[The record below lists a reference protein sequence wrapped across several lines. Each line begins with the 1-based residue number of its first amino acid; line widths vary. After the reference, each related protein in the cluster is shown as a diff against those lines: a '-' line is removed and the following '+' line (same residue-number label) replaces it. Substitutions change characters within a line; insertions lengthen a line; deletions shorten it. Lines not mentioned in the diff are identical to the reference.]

1 MKLTRVI
8 AIGVIA
14 SSLGIGAVTAQSIS
28 SNEIPA
34 EFPPNDFKGKQ
45 FVDSRG
51 CVYIRAGVDGATTW
65 VPRVTRERKV
75 ICGFKPTFSKA
86 QTTTSAAPKLDK
98 NVVQI
103 QPAAPEAG
111 APVVATAPKAVAP
124 AAATTTT
131 ARTTSSAA
139 TSTAKTTTR
148 TVKVPKQAKGAPL
161 YTTPTAARPTTTTTK
176 KTTTRTVAPAAAT
189 AAAPTV
195 IQPAPVA
202 PKTTTTTVRRTS
214 KQAPRAAGVVSPCR
228 EGVTSWRGSA
238 VRCGPQAQSP
248 VTPGRGGAT
257 AQPPQ
262 MRFDQNSSLRRPPVG
277 TVVRVGEVAPDVR
290 VVPRHVYEANRDSH
304 VLAMV
309 PEGYRRAFDDGR
321 LNERRA
327 EMTLGGQAKMEQI
340 WTNTLPRQLVGVA
353 EESETVARANTTQV
367 AATAVS
373 TKSAPATKSLRLAGT
388 PYVQVGTF
396 NDQASAQAAAK
407 QVKRL
412 GLPVRIG
419 KYQRGGVTQRMVLAG
434 PFASA
439 DSANAAL
446 SKTQSAGFGG
456 AFVRQ

>member
-8 AIGVIA
+8 AIGLIA
-14 SSLGIGAVTAQSIS
+14 GSLGVGAVTAQSIS
-28 SNEIPA
+28 SNELPA

-75 ICGFKPTFSKA
+75 ICGFKPTFPNA

-111 APVVATAPKAVAP
+111 APSVAAAPKTVAP
-124 AAATTTT
+124 AAATTT

-139 TSTAKTTTR
+139 TSAAKATPR
-148 TVKVPKQAKGAPL
+148 TVKAPKQAKGAPL
-161 YTTPTAARPTTTTTK
+161 YTTPTAARPATTSTQ
-176 KTTTRTVAPAAAT
+176 KTTTRTVAPAAT

-195 IQPAPVA
+195 IQPAPAA
-202 PKTTTTTVRRTS
+202 PKNTAPTVRRTS
-214 KQAPRAAGVVSPCR
+214 NQAPRAAGVVSPCR

-238 VRCGPQAQSP
+238 VRCGPQALSP
-248 VTPGRGGAT
+248 VTPGTGRPT
-257 AQPPQ
+257 AQPPK
-262 MRFDQNSSLRRPPVG
+262 MRFDQNSSLRRPPAG

-290 VVPRHVYEANRDSH
+290 VVPRHVYEANRHTQVVST
-304 VLAMV
+304 V

-327 EMTLGGQAKMEQI
+327 EMTLAGQAQMAQI
-340 WTNTLPRQLVGVA
+340 WTQRVPYRLVDTPIDA
-353 EESETVARANTTQV
+353 EAVVARADTS
-367 AATAVS
+367 TADVIS
-373 TKSAPATKSLRLAGT
+373 TKSEPATKSLRLAGT
-388 PYVQVGTF
+388 PYVQIGTF
-396 NDQASAQAAAK
+396 ADQAGAQAAAK

-419 KYQRGGVTQRMVLAG
+419 KYQRNGVTQRMVLAG
-434 PFASA
+434 PFSNT
-439 DSANAAL
+439 DSANTAL
-446 SKTQSAGFGG
+446 NKAQSAGFGG

>member
-1 MKLTRVI
+1 MKLTSVI
-8 AIGVIA
+8 AIGVIV

-28 SNEIPA
+28 SNQLPA
-34 EFPPNDFKGKQ
+34 EFPPRDFKGKQ

-86 QTTTSAAPKLDK
+86 QTTTNAAPKLDK

-111 APVVATAPKAVAP
+111 APAVAVAPKATTKAP
-124 AAATTTT
+124 TTTT
-131 ARTTSSAA
+131 STR
-139 TSTAKTTTR
+139 TAKTTTKTTTR
-148 TVKVPKQAKGAPL
+148 TTTAPKQAKGAPL

-176 KTTTRTVAPAAAT
+176 KTTTRTAAPTT
-189 AAAPTV
+189 AAAPQV
-195 IQPAPVA
+195 IQPAP
-202 PKTTTTTVRRTS
+202 TTTTSTTSTVRRTT

-228 EGVTSWRGSA
+228 EGVTTWKGSPI
-238 VRCGPQAQSP
+238 RCGPQALSP
-248 VTPGRGGAT
+248 VTPGTGRST
-257 AQPPQ
+257 AQPPK

-277 TVVRVGEVAPDVR
+277 TVVKVGEVAPDVR
-290 VVPRHVYEANRDSH
+290 VVPRHVYEANKDTH
-304 VLAMV
+304 VVATV

-327 EMTLGGQAKMEQI
+327 EMTLAGQAQMAQI
-340 WTNTLPRQLVGVA
+340 WTTSVPGKLVGI
-353 EESETVARANTTQV
+353 SEDGEVVARAEATSV
-367 AATAVS
+367 APATVS
-373 TKSAPATKSLRLAGT
+373 TKSEPATKSLRLAGT
-388 PYVQVGTF
+388 PYVQVGTYS
-396 NDQASAQAAAK
+396 DAASAKAAAK

-419 KYQRGGVTQRMVLAG
+419 KFQRGGVTQRMVLAG
-434 PFASA
+434 PFAGA
-439 DSANAAL
+439 DGANAAL
-446 SKTQSAGFGG
+446 AKTQGAGFDG

>member
-8 AIGVIA
+8 AIGLIA
-14 SSLGIGAVTAQSIS
+14 GSLGVSAVTAQSIS
-28 SNEIPA
+28 SNELPA

-75 ICGFKPTFSKA
+75 ICGFKPTFPNA
-86 QTTTSAAPKLDK
+86 QTNTSAAPKLDK

-103 QPAAPEAG
+103 QPAASEVG
-111 APVVATAPKAVAP
+111 APTVAAAPNAVAP
-124 AAATTTT
+124 AAAATTT
-131 ARTTSSAA
+131 ARTTGSAA
-139 TSTAKTTTR
+139 TATAKTTSR

-161 YTTPTAARPTTTTTK
+161 YTTPTAARPATTTTK
-176 KTTTRTVAPAAAT
+176 KTTARTVAPAAT

-195 IQPAPVA
+195 IQPAPVV

-214 KQAPRAAGVVSPCR
+214 KQVPRAAGVVSPCR

-238 VRCGPQAQSP
+238 VRCGPQALSP
-248 VTPGRGGAT
+248 VTSGSGRPT

-277 TVVRVGEVAPDVR
+277 TVVRVRDVAPDVR
-290 VVPRHVYEANRDSH
+290 VVPRHVYEANKHTQVVSI
-304 VLAMV
+304 V

-327 EMTLGGQAKMEQI
+327 EMTLAGQAQMAQI
-340 WTNTLPRQLVGVA
+340 WTQTTPHKLIETENETA
-353 EESETVARANTTQV
+353 ETVPP
-367 AATAVS
+367 AATTSTSLATVS
-373 TKSAPATKSLRLAGT
+373 TKSDAATKSLRLAGT
-388 PYVQVGTF
+388 PYVQIDTF
-396 NDQASAQAAAK
+396 SDQASAQATAK

-419 KYQRGGVTQRMVLAG
+419 RYQRDGVTRRMVLAG
-434 PFASA
+434 PFPDA
-439 DSANAAL
+439 DSAIAAL
-446 SKTQSAGFGG
+446 SQSQAAGFSH

>member
-34 EFPPNDFKGKQ
+34 EFPPSDFKGKQ

-51 CVYIRAGVDGATTW
+51 CVYIRAGVVGATTW

-75 ICGFKPTFSKA
+75 ICGFKPTFPKA
-86 QTTTSAAPKLDK
+86 QTTTSAALKLDK

-111 APVVATAPKAVAP
+111 APAVAAAPRAVAP

-176 KTTTRTVAPAAAT
+176 KTTTRTVAPAAT
-189 AAAPTV
+189 AAAPKV
-195 IQPAPVA
+195 IQPAPAA

-290 VVPRHVYEANRDSH
+290 VVPRHVYEANKHTQVVS
-304 VLAMV
+304 VV

-327 EMTLGGQAKMEQI
+327 EMTLAGEAQMAQV
-340 WTNTLPRQLVGVA
+340 WTQTVPYQLVDTSNVEA
-353 EESETVARANTTQV
+353 VSR
-367 AATAVS
+367 AATPNTATTNVS
-373 TKSAPATKSLRLAGT
+373 TKSQPATKSLRLAGT

-396 NDQASAQAAAK
+396 NDQARAQAAAK

-419 KYQRGGVTQRMVLAG
+419 KYQRNGATQRMVLAG
-434 PFASA
+434 PFTSA

>member
-103 QPAAPEAG
+103 QPAAPESG
-111 APVVATAPKAVAP
+111 APAVAAAPRAVAP
-124 AAATTTT
+124 AATTT

-148 TVKVPKQAKGAPL
+148 TVNVPKQAKGAPL

-176 KTTTRTVAPAAAT
+176 KTTTRTVAPAAT
-189 AAAPTV
+189 AAAPAV

-262 MRFDQNSSLRRPPVG
+262 MRFDQNSSLRRPPAG

-290 VVPRHVYEANRDSH
+290 VVPRHVYEANRHTQVVS
-304 VLAMV
+304 VV
-309 PEGYRRAFDDGR
+309 PDGYRRAFDDGR

-327 EMTLGGQAKMEQI
+327 EMTLAGEAQMAQI
-340 WTNTLPRQLVGVA
+340 WTQTVPYQLVDTSN
-353 EESETVARANTTQV
+353 SEAVSRS
-367 AATAVS
+367 ATPSAVSASVS
-373 TKSAPATKSLRLAGT
+373 TKSEPAAKSLRLAGT

-439 DSANAAL
+439 DSADAAL
-446 SKTQSAGFGG
+446 SKAQSAGFGG

>member
-8 AIGVIA
+8 AIGVIV

-65 VPRVTRERKV
+65 VPRVTRDRKV

-111 APVVATAPKAVAP
+111 TPSVAAAPKAVTKAP
-124 AAATTTT
+124 ATTTT
-131 ARTTSSAA
+131 
-139 TSTAKTTTR
+139 KTTTR
-148 TVKVPKQAKGAPL
+148 TTTAPKQAKGAPL
-161 YTTPTAARPTTTTTK
+161 YTTPTAARPATTTK
-176 KTTTRTVAPAAAT
+176 KTTTRTAAPAAT
-189 AAAPTV
+189 VAAPKV
-195 IQPAPVA
+195 IQPAP
-202 PKTTTTTVRRTS
+202 TTTTAPSTVRRTT

-228 EGVTSWRGSA
+228 EGVTTWKGSP
-238 VRCGPQAQSP
+238 VRCGPQALSP
-248 VTPGRGGAT
+248 VTPGTGRST
-257 AQPPQ
+257 AQPPK

-277 TVVRVGEVAPDVR
+277 TVVKVGEVDPDVR
-290 VVPRHVYEANRDSH
+290 VVPRHVYEANTHTQVVS
-304 VLAMV
+304 VV

-327 EMTLGGQAKMEQI
+327 EMTLAGQAQMAQI
-340 WTNTLPRQLVGVA
+340 WTTSVPGKLV
-353 EESETVARANTTQV
+353 ETSENGDVVARAASTSV
-367 AATAVS
+367 APATVS
-373 TKSAPATKSLRLAGT
+373 TKSEPTTKSLRLAGT
-388 PYVQVGTF
+388 PYVQVGTYS
-396 NDQASAQAAAK
+396 DAAGAQAAAK

-419 KYQRGGVTQRMVLAG
+419 KYERNGVTQRMVLAG
-434 PFASA
+434 PFSGA
-439 DSANAAL
+439 DGANAAL
-446 SKTQSAGFGG
+446 AKTQNAGFGG

>member
-75 ICGFKPTFSKA
+75 ICGFKPTFSQA
-86 QTTTSAAPKLDK
+86 QTTTNAAPKLDK

-111 APVVATAPKAVAP
+111 APAVATAPKAVAP
-124 AAATTTT
+124 AAAATTT
-131 ARTTSSAA
+131 AKASSSAA
-139 TSTAKTTTR
+139 TSTAKTAPR
-148 TVKVPKQAKGAPL
+148 TAKVPKQAKGAPF
-161 YTTPTAARPTTTTTK
+161 YTTPTAARPTTATPK
-176 KTTTRTVAPAAAT
+176 KTTTRTVAPAAA
-189 AAAPTV
+189 AVAPTV
-195 IQPAPVA
+195 IKPAPVA

-238 VRCGPQAQSP
+238 VRCGPQALSP
-248 VTPGRGGAT
+248 VTPGSGRPT
-257 AQPPQ
+257 AQPPK

-290 VVPRHVYEANRDSH
+290 VVPRHVYEANRHTQVVS
-304 VLAMV
+304 VV

-327 EMTLGGQAKMEQI
+327 EMTLAGEAQMAQV
-340 WTNTLPRQLVGVA
+340 WTQTVPYQLIDTSNA
-353 EESETVARANTTQV
+353 EAVSRAVYPSAVTTS
-367 AATAVS
+367 VS
-373 TKSAPATKSLRLAGT
+373 TKSEPVSKSLRLAGT

-396 NDQASAQAAAK
+396 GDAASAQAAAK

-434 PFASA
+434 PFSSA
-439 DSANAAL
+439 NSANAAL

>member
-8 AIGVIA
+8 AIGLIA
-14 SSLGIGAVTAQSIS
+14 GSLGAGAVTAQSIS
-28 SNEIPA
+28 SNELPA

-75 ICGFKPTFSKA
+75 ICGFKPTFPNA
-86 QTTTSAAPKLDK
+86 QTTTNAAPKLDK

-111 APVVATAPKAVAP
+111 APAVASAPKAVAP
-124 AAATTTT
+124 TAAATTT

-139 TSTAKTTTR
+139 TSTAKTPTR
-148 TVKVPKQAKGAPL
+148 TVKAPKQAKGAPL
-161 YTTPTAARPTTTTTK
+161 YTTPTAARPANTTPTP
-176 KTTTRTVAPAAAT
+176 KTTTRTVAPAAT

-195 IQPAPVA
+195 VKSAPAA
-202 PKTTTTTVRRTS
+202 PKTTAPSVRRTS
-214 KQAPRAAGVVSPCR
+214 NQAPRAAGVVSPCR
-228 EGVTSWRGSA
+228 EGVTSWKGSA
-238 VRCGPQAQSP
+238 VRCGPQALSP
-248 VTPGRGGAT
+248 VTPGTGRPT

-290 VVPRHVYEANRDSH
+290 VVPRHVYEANRHTQVVSI
-304 VLAMV
+304 V

-327 EMTLGGQAKMEQI
+327 EMTLAGQAQMAQI
-340 WTNTLPRQLVGVA
+340 WTQKVPYKLIETPIGADGV
-353 EESETVARANTTQV
+353 VARSDTSTGAV
-367 AATAVS
+367 VS
-373 TKSAPATKSLRLAGT
+373 TKSEPATKSLRLAGT

-396 NDQASAQAAAK
+396 TDQASAQAAAK

-419 KYQRGGVTQRMVLAG
+419 KYQRNGVTQRMVLAG
-434 PFASA
+434 PFSNA
-439 DSANAAL
+439 DSANTAL
-446 SKTQSAGFGG
+446 NKAQSAGFGG

>member
-8 AIGVIA
+8 AIGVIV
-14 SSLGIGAVTAQSIS
+14 SSLGVGAATAQSIS

-34 EFPPNDFKGKQ
+34 EFPPRDFKGKQ

-86 QTTTSAAPKLDK
+86 QTTTNAAPKLDK
-98 NVVQI
+98 DVVQI

-111 APVVATAPKAVAP
+111 APAVAVAPKAVAP
-124 AAATTTT
+124 AAAATTT
-131 ARTTSSAA
+131 ARTTSSTATNATKAA
-139 TSTAKTTTR
+139 PR

-161 YTTPTAARPTTTTTK
+161 YTTPTAARPTTTTAK
-176 KTTTRTVAPAAAT
+176 KATTRPVAPAAT

-238 VRCGPQAQSP
+238 VRCGPQALSP
-248 VTPGRGGAT
+248 VTPGTGRPT

-277 TVVRVGEVAPDVR
+277 TVVKVGEVAPDVR
-290 VVPRHVYEANRDSH
+290 VVPRHVYEANHDSH
-304 VLAMV
+304 VLAVV

-327 EMTLGGQAKMEQI
+327 EMTLGGQAQMEQI
-340 WTNTLPRQLVGVA
+340 WTNTLPRQLVGVP
-353 EESETVARANTTQV
+353 EESETVARASATQV
-367 AATAVS
+367 AATTVS
-373 TKSAPATKSLRLAGT
+373 TKSEPATKSLRLAGT

-396 NDQASAQAAAK
+396 GDQASAQAAAK

-434 PFASA
+434 PFSSA
-439 DSANAAL
+439 NSANAAL
-446 SKTQSAGFGG
+446 NKAQSAGFGS